1 VVRQIVGGLVGT
13 VVALWLGATFS
24 SCSAEDPMPGGGGRT
39 PTPGNFPV
47 GTAGAAGAPVGGPL
61 PGVTA
66 GTSGGRDPFGNPLN
80 PSAPMIGNGMPSAG
94 GMCLQPTI
102 SFVIDGSGSM
112 CAPFGGGTRWTELRK
127 ILLDPMNGLIYR
139 YQNQVD
145 FGVMLYD
152 GTIDFMAALMAMGG
166 TPSPQ
171 CAGASGAGRNM
182 GECPQLRRAP
192 TQRGNASAIDMM
204 YPMRELGGSTPTDKA
219 MNAAVDELVAA
230 RPGADPRTNPKFII
244 LATDGQPNDIC
255 TGGLGGD
262 GVPQQMGVVAAV
274 ERAYAAGIRTY
285 VISLADGDPVLEQH
299 LTLVAQRGDQMNPG
313 AHTYSPATPDA
324 LLMDMKVLLG
334 NALGC
339 AVM

>member
-1 VVRQIVGGLVGT
+1 MPRGGT
-13 VVALWLGATFS
+13 
-24 SCSAEDPMPGGGGRT
+24 GRV
-39 PTPGNFPV
+39 PTPGSFPV
-47 GTAGAAGAPVGGPL
+47 GTAGAPVGT
-61 PGVTA
+61 PGVIA
-66 GTSGGRDPFGNPLN
+66 GNGGTDPFGNPTG
-80 PSAPMIGNGMPSAG
+80 PARMVGDGIPRMGS
-94 GMCLQPTI
+94 MCLEPTVA
-102 SFVIDGSGSM
+102 FVIDGSGSM

-127 ILLDPMNGLIYR
+127 ILLDPMNGLINR
-139 YQNQVD
+139 YENQVD
-145 FGVMLYD
+145 FGMMLYD

-171 CAGASGAGRNM
+171 CAGMSGAGRNM
-182 GECPQLRRAP
+182 GVCPQLIQAP
-192 TQRGNASAIDMM
+192 PRRGNAAMIGMM

-219 MNAAVDELVAA
+219 MNVAVDQLIAA
-230 RPGADPRTNPKFII
+230 NPGDPGKHPKFLI

-262 GVPQQMGVVAAV
+262 GVPQQMGVIAAV

-299 LTLVAQRGDQMNPG
+299 LTVVAQRGDQMNPG
-313 AHTYSPATPDA
+313 AHTYSPKTPDA